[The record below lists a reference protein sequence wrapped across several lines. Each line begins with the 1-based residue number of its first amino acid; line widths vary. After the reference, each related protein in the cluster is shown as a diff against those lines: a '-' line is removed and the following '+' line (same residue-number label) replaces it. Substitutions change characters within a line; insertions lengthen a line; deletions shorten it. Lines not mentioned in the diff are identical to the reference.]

1 MASHATRL
9 ALQLAETTAQNV
21 SGPKLG
27 DASLAPHTCAAARAD
42 AKMPLRPVPA
52 KYAEVYADLNRDM

>member
-1 MASHATRL
+1 M
-9 ALQLAETTAQNV
+9 
-21 SGPKLG
+21 G
-27 DASLAPHTCAAARAD
+27 DASLAPHTCAAASAD